1 VVPSPD
7 VLASP
12 TLPVDAPTLFEDA
25 AEANGVPAGG
35 SSGPSAAQGDS
46 DATAATAS
54 TADVGPLSTV
64 ARVGLGLAAIFGVPV
79 ALAFSRRPGR
89 PTRTTPRPA

>member
-1 VVPSPD
+1 M
-7 VLASP
+7 LASP

-35 SSGPSAAQGDS
+35 SSGSSAAQGDP
-46 DATAATAS
+46 DPTAAAATAS

-79 ALAFSRRPGR
+79 ALAFSRRPDR
-89 PTRTTPRPA
+89 ATRTTPRPA